1 MNTIKKCFFI
11 IFTLSLISCTFQEE
25 DKQSKADITW
35 VNFDSY
41 LSDNIEQPVFINV
54 TADWCANC
62 QYLEERVLETQE
74 FKEYLDNNNVLPV
87 RADVTKPAD
96 FTKVKAWFKENVK
109 ENFLGAQTYV
119 VLDNSGAKV
128 FKSGRPLL
136 KHIRN

>member
-25 DKQSKADITW
+25 DKQSKA
-35 VNFDSY
+35 
-41 LSDNIEQPVFINV
+41 
-54 TADWCANC
+54 
-62 QYLEERVLETQE
+62 
-74 FKEYLDNNNVLPV
+74 DNNNVLPV